1 MRSRYLHTRRG
12 PGAVFQRSFLTRHRG
27 SRSETDRSAY
37 VAIGLLVVSLLL
49 MTYDIRSSN
58 RGIGTT
64 LRNAAQYVVAPVQAG
79 ANAVVRPVVDF
90 ADGVANLAGLRDE
103 NERLRTRIAE
113 LEREVVRVGHLEER
127 IDQLNVLLG
136 LRLED
141 NLHELGVAAEVTGR
155 GGTLDPTIL
164 VNRGTEDGV
173 HPGQP
178 VLDGSGALIGVVSE
192 ASEQTA
198 TIIPITSRRAPGVT
212 VRLSNG
218 RRGIVEGA
226 GAESLSLTILNARF
240 PVRKGELLTTFGPYG
255 ESVSYPKGLDVGLV
269 ADSAS
274 PRSGVLSV
282 DVDPI
287 GDIEDVE
294 YVVVIP
300 WPPAPD
306 QLESEAEIPAN
317 TEDPVPVDPS
327 TGLEEEGGQ

>member
-1 MRSRYLHTRRG
+1 M
-12 PGAVFQRSFLTRHRG
+12 
-27 SRSETDRSAY
+27 
-37 VAIGLLVVSLLL
+37 AIGLLVVSLLL

-90 ADGVANLAGLRDE
+90 ADGVANLAGLRNE
-103 NERLRTRIAE
+103 NERLRTRIEE

-141 NLHELGVAAEVTGR
+141 NLHELAVAAEVTGR

-164 VNRGTEDGV
+164 VDRGTDDGV

-178 VLDGSGALIGVVSE
+178 VLDGTGALVGVVSE

-212 VRLSNG
+212 VRLSDG
-218 RRGIVEGA
+218 RRGIVEGE

-240 PVRKGELLTTFGPYG
+240 PVRKGELLTTYGPYG
-255 ESVSYPKGLDVGLV
+255 ESVSYPKGLDVGL
-269 ADSAS
+269 AAESAS
-274 PRSGVLSV
+274 PRSGVLRV

-287 GDIEDVE
+287 GDIEGVE
-294 YVVVIP
+294 FVAVIP

-306 QLESEAEIPAN
+306 QLAAETDVPAVP
-317 TEDPVPVDPS
+317 EDAAPVEPADEP
-327 TGLEEEGGQ
+327 TQEDG

>member
-1 MRSRYLHTRRG
+1 M
-12 PGAVFQRSFLTRHRG
+12 GAAASGHSIARHRS
-27 SRSETDRSAY
+27 SRIETDRSAY

-64 LRNAAQYVVAPVQAG
+64 LRNAAQYIVAPVQAG
-79 ANAVVRPVVDF
+79 ANAVVTPLVDF
-90 ADGVANLAGLRDE
+90 TDGVANLAGLRDE
-103 NERLRTRIAE
+103 NERLRTRIGE
-113 LEREVVRVGHLEER
+113 LEREVVRVGHLEEQV
-127 IDQLNVLLG
+127 DQLNVLLG

-141 NLHELGVAAEVTGR
+141 NLHELAVNAEVTGR
-155 GGTLDPTIL
+155 GGTLDPTMLID
-164 VNRGTEDGV
+164 RGTDDGV
-173 HPGQP
+173 HPGEP
-178 VLDGSGALIGVVSE
+178 VLDGKGALIGVVSE

-198 TIIPITSRRAPGVT
+198 TVIPITSRKAPGVT
-212 VRLSNG
+212 VRLANG
-218 RRGIVEGA
+218 RRGIVEGEGTDA
-226 GAESLSLTILNARF
+226 LSLTILNARF

-294 YVVVIP
+294 FVVVIP

-306 QLESEAEIPAN
+306 RLQDEAEIPV
-317 TEDPVPVDPS
+317 TSEDPLPVDPS